1 MYDASA
7 DALVDVAPIHF
18 KNAAGDHLYVPDDSG
33 KPIMDKPCR
42 VFLYGPGS
50 EQFAMVEQRQTTR
63 ALQRAQDNDNKITL
77 ASPEDRATEAAQDMA
92 DLTSHFENFG
102 YQGGELTPSRFKAFY
117 ADKKMVHFHRQVTKA
132 LAQVGNW
139 KPGTAGTSQ
148 TA

>member
-1 MYDASA
+1 MFDASS
-7 DALVDVAPIHF
+7 DALLDVAPIHF
-18 KNAAGDHLYVPDDSG
+18 KNAAGDHLYATDAAG
-33 KPIMDKPCR
+33 KPDTDKPCR

-50 EQFAMVEQRQTTR
+50 DQFALVEQRQTSR

-77 ASPEDRATEAAQDMA
+77 ASPEERAAETAQDMA

-102 YQGGELTPSRFKAFY
+102 YKGQELTPDRFKAFY
-117 ADKKMVHFHRQVTKA
+117 GDKKMVHYHRQVTKA

>member
-1 MYDASA
+1 MFDASS
-7 DALVDVAPIHF
+7 DALLDVAPIHF
-18 KNAAGDHLYVPDDSG
+18 KNAAGDHLYAGEGTS
-33 KPIMDKPCR
+33 KPCR
-42 VFLYGPGS
+42 VYLFGPGS
-50 EQFAMVEQRQTTR
+50 EQFALVEQRQTSR

-77 ASPEDRATEAAQDMA
+77 ASPEERTAEAAQDMA

-102 YQGGELTPSRFKAFY
+102 YQGADLQRDRFKAFY

-148 TA
+148 LA